1 MHSTRLLEGTHTRH
15 FEMLAIHSTCLT
27 TVNATSCNQLRE
39 HFSEFVHKL
48 TYMEFTKKN
57 VQVSISTCVSGQV
70 FIRKNTNIPVTAKS
84 LQYIKYNTIRSY
96 VMEVMHRNPQV
107 LPIP

>member
-1 MHSTRLLEGTHTRH
+1 M
-15 FEMLAIHSTCLT
+15 
-27 TVNATSCNQLRE
+27 
-39 HFSEFVHKL
+39 
-48 TYMEFTKKN
+48 YKK
-57 VQVSISTCVSGQV
+57 VYLHASGQV